1 MEGEVVREAGAVG
14 GERAALLLAALA
26 RADGSDDLAP
36 NNRAAV
42 SEQDVK
48 VCIAVHWGGGG
59 VSVGWRGTGGSVAID
74 DGDA

>member
-14 GERAALLLAALA
+14 GERAALLAALA

-42 SEQDVK
+42 SEQNVK
-48 VCIAVHWGGGG
+48 VCIAVHWGGG
-59 VSVGWRGTGGSVAID
+59 SVGACARRVARHRR
-74 DGDA
+74 